1 MSNEDFVSREDE
13 SFKKDLNGL
22 ATSLIDSGADN
33 ISILL
38 INIDRF
44 RAINESLGRSSGDK
58 VLNYL
63 YSRLVELSP
72 DFIPV
77 HIFSD
82 NFIIVTNNSTV
93 SYKLAELIIDD
104 FRHPININGTS
115 IYINISMGIAT
126 TTADSE
132 LPAESTLTNAEAA
145 LFLNKR
151 TSSDRVHNYE
161 HHIHAPSCDEI
172 QLEHSIRSG
181 IENNEFIIY
190 LQPKFTLDKKL
201 AGAEALIRWN
211 HPQKGLLSPA
221 KFIEMAEKSWLI
233 SDLTKIVFDETV
245 SSLKELH
252 SNGIDIPVAF
262 NMSTKVLDGDPSIVP
277 YIEERLFETKLS
289 KFVEMEIIETALLD
303 SSQSTMLN
311 IQKMRD
317 MGIRIS
323 LDDFGTGYSSFSYL
337 SKYPVQ
343 SIKIDQSFIQGIHE
357 NHNLAITRAIVNLSK
372 ELNMDVI
379 AEGVETKEQLDALRE
394 LNVDLIQGFYFAKP
408 QSLDEFI
415 STYKK

>member
-1 MSNEDFVSREDE
+1 MSTTDFVSREDE
-13 SFKKDLNGL
+13 TFKKDLNGL
-22 ATSLIDSGADN
+22 ASSLINDGAEN

-82 NFIIVTNNSTV
+82 NFIIVTNSSTV

-104 FRHPININGTS
+104 FKHPININGTS
-115 IYINISMGIAT
+115 IYINISMGVAT
-126 TTADSE
+126 NKTESE

-145 LFLNKR
+145 LYLNKR
-151 TSSDRVHNYE
+151 TSSDKVHNYE
-161 HHIHAPSCDEI
+161 QHIHAPTCDEI
-172 QLEHSIRSG
+172 QLEHSIRSA
-181 IENNEFIIY
+181 IQNNEFKIH
-190 LQPKFTLDKKL
+190 LQPKFTLDKQL
-201 AGAEALIRWN
+201 AGAEALIRWD
-211 HPQKGLLSPA
+211 HPKRGLLSPA

-233 SDLTKIVFDETV
+233 SDLTKIVFEQTV
-245 SSLKELH
+245 SAVQKLRANK
-252 SNGIDIPVAF
+252 IDIPIAF

-277 YIEERLFETKLS
+277 FIEESLYETDLAEHI
-289 KFVEMEIIETALLD
+289 EMEIIETALLD

-317 MGIRIS
+317 MGIRIA

-343 SIKIDQSFIQGIHE
+343 FIKIDQSFVQGINE

-372 ELNMDVI
+372 ELNMEVI
-379 AEGVETKEQLDALRE
+379 AEGVETKEQLDILKE
-394 LNVDLIQGFYFAKP
+394 LNVDFIQGFYFSKP
-408 QSLDEFI
+408 LTIDEFI